1 MTLKLWCTTDLSGS
15 MECLTKLSESLDAFA
30 DWWLPVDMVL
40 STVEESIVLM
50 KPGPRELLRPKVDS
64 VRTHWERLR
73 DEYQDYR
80 LKVCS
85 TLRSS

>member
-1 MTLKLWCTTDLSGS
+1 
-15 MECLTKLSESLDAFA
+15 MECLTKLTESLDAFA
-30 DWWLPVDMVL
+30 DWWLTVDKVL
-40 STVEESIVLM
+40 STVEESVVSM
-50 KPGPRELLRPKVDS
+50 KPGPRELLRLNVGS